1 MQTPRPLLPKLT
13 HFLLKAFRAG
23 VWEDS
28 IVQFIGYWSYLFAL
42 SIIPPFLFLLF
53 MPLPFATVVELTTLL
68 ITIYL
73 VVLPT
78 CFGAWDDFSSA
89 NLMIAYKNSRNEE
102 IAQLC
107 TLGPDRCDPLYA
119 VLFAMPLMFSAIIIV
134 TILVASFFAE
144 RSNRNAFI
152 QKKLLQVSAIFHSPS
167 QVLPSC

>member
-1 MQTPRPLLPKLT
+1 VE
-13 HFLLKAFRAG
+13 AFRAG

-78 CFGAWDDFSSA
+78 
-89 NLMIAYKNSRNEE
+89 R
-102 IAQLC
+102 
-107 TLGPDRCDPLYA
+107 
-119 VLFAMPLMFSAIIIV
+119 
-134 TILVASFFAE
+134 
-144 RSNRNAFI
+144 I
-152 QKKLLQVSAIFHSPS
+152 QGMRKLLNSVHSGLTVVTPCTQYS
-167 QVLPSC
+167 LRCL